1 VSGLRVPAREL
12 RSGAVR
18 GWRHL
23 YAKGGDLVRTST
35 PQEGATVA
43 GLAGLT
49 LILLV
54 VHVVTRDGPG
64 PGVLSPTAIR
74 VDLLP
79 LLGIA
84 LPLASA
90 LGSLRAVLTRR
101 ALRSRV
107 QLELLPADT
116 FDPSLDAIRRFAGQ
130 LARTRRGFLLGWL
143 ERPGSAVRILIAPDQ
158 QGVLRY
164 RLEAPE
170 RARTALAAALT
181 AYSQLEVRECERLAL
196 PQEGHTVRV
205 ELRLAH
211 TPAQPLGDPGLDPD
225 PLQGIAG
232 VLGRLHGPAEGALVA
247 VDLLAK
253 TPAQSRRF
261 RKRIFKDAARRAG
274 IQSAGPLDGLF
285 GQQPRAGR
293 LPPADAVDRLFET
306 RALQRKLDASDPLF
320 ATQILLC
327 VRGREKAPVRAL
339 AQGLLSCFDVF
350 AGENHLRAAGLR
362 FGGLG
367 FLGAD
372 APWRRGRFD
381 RRLAS
386 GRFAPARA
394 SVLCATEIAGLLKP
408 PSARC
413 YVENVARSGG
423 AIPPPPPGLPTY
435 SGQAGLI
442 PLGKITDRGGERVV
456 GVPVAGTF
464 FAYMAGRSRYGK
476 TETAIGQFI
485 ALARSGHGGLFL
497 DPHADALKDIK
508 PYLTDQGI
516 RERVV
521 EINLADSEHD
531 GQAPAWNLFALDRR
545 TPAEA
550 AGKVEAFVDALAAAM
565 RWDERNTRALN
576 LATQSA
582 QALVELALALPPEL
596 APTIFQIP
604 TLLSDDEWRAAI
616 LPALSVGTRG
626 FFQDR
631 FPRLPAEA
639 VTAVTNLIDRL
650 RAARPVAA
658 LLGSPVS
665 TYDARRAMRDGLIVL
680 ACPGSG
686 STRDRLVANLLV
698 YDVLHAAKARASIA
712 PERRRTFW
720 LFCDELQTYDGPN
733 LPALLE
739 QSAKY
744 GGRAFLFNQ
753 NPERLTEAT
762 WNAVTTNR
770 SHLLSSTVN
779 AKAASMIAREWGS
792 QIDPRTITG
801 LARYTYLASITH
813 GERTTKPFLV
823 HGLTA
828 RELHAQHHHPDQL
841 PALEAAIQTTTRRES
856 ITQALATHE
865 QHDQNIRQAVETL
878 TRNAQP
884 TGGPDSTSESSGR
897 TLLPPPAFGDD

>member
-1 VSGLRVPAREL
+1 M
-12 RSGAVR
+12 RS
-18 GWRHL
+18 
-23 YAKGGDLVRTST
+23 TT
-35 PQEGATVA
+35 PQERATA
-43 GLAGLT
+43 AALAGLL
-49 LILLV
+49 LILGLV
-54 VHVVTRDGPG
+54 HLATKDGPG
-64 PGVLSPTAIR
+64 PGVASPTAIR
-74 VDLLP
+74 ANLLP

-84 LPLASA
+84 LPPAVA
-90 LGSLRAVLTRR
+90 LSSLRLLLTRR

-107 QLELLPADT
+107 QFELLPADT
-116 FDPSLDAIRRFAGQ
+116 FDPSLDAIRRFASQ

-143 ERPGSAVRILIAPDQ
+143 ERPGSAVRILIAPDR
-158 QGVLRY
+158 QGVLHY
-164 RLEAPE
+164 RLEVPQ

-181 AYSQLEVRECERLAL
+181 AYSHLEVRECDRLAL
-196 PQEGHTVRV
+196 PREGSTVRV

-211 TPAQPLGDPGLDPD
+211 EPGQPLGDPGLDPD

-232 VLGRLHGPAEGALVA
+232 VLGSLHGPAEGAAVA
-247 VDLLAK
+247 IDLLAK

-261 RKRIFKDAARRAG
+261 RRRLFKDAARKTG
-274 IQSAGPLDGLF
+274 VQSAAGFDGFL
-285 GQQPRAGR
+285 GQHPRSGR
-293 LPPADAVDRLFET
+293 LPATDTVDRLFQT

-320 ATQILLC
+320 AAQILLC
-327 VRGREKAPVRAL
+327 VRGRERAPVRAL
-339 AQGLLSCFDVF
+339 THALLSCFDVF

-408 PSARC
+408 PTARC

-435 SGQAGLI
+435 RGQSGLI
-442 PLGKITDRGGERVV
+442 PLGKVSDRGGERIV

-485 ALARSGHGGLFL
+485 ALARAGHGGLFL
-497 DPHADALKDIK
+497 DPHADAINAMK
-508 PYLTDQGI
+508 PYLTDPGI

-521 EINLADSEHD
+521 EINLTDTDDERP
-531 GQAPAWNLFALDRR
+531 APAWNLFALERR

-550 AGKVEAFVDALAAAM
+550 AGKVEAFVDALAAAL

-576 LATQSA
+576 LATQAA
-582 QALVELALALPPEL
+582 QALVELALVLPSEL
-596 APTIFQIP
+596 APTIFQVP
-604 TLLSDDEWRAAI
+604 TLLSDDEWRQAI
-616 LPALSVGTRG
+616 LPALSAGTRG
-626 FFQDR
+626 FFEDR

-658 LLGSPVS
+658 FLGSPVS
-665 TYDARRAMRDGLIVL
+665 TYDARRAMDNRLIVL

-686 STRDRLVANLLV
+686 STRDRLVANLIV
-698 YDVLHAAKARASIA
+698 YDVLHSAKGRADIPPGLRSL
-712 PERRRTFW
+712 FW
-720 LFCDELQTYDGPN
+720 LFCDEIQTYDGPN
-733 LPALLE
+733 FPVLME
-739 QSAKY
+739 EIAKY

-779 AKAASMIAREWGS
+779 AKAAGMIAREWPG
-792 QIDPRTITG
+792 QLDAKVITG
-801 LARYTYLASITH
+801 LARYTYIASITH
-813 GERTTKPFLV
+813 GDRATKPFLV
-823 HGLTA
+823 HGVTA
-828 RELHAQHHHPDQL
+828 RELHAEHHHPEQL
-841 PALEAAIQTTTRRES
+841 GDLDAAIAMTTRRERVAQ
-856 ITQALATHE
+856 TLAAHE
-865 QHDQNIRQAVETL
+865 QHDHNIRQAVEAL
-878 TRNAQP
+878 RRPSGNGRQALS
-884 TGGPDSTSESSGR
+884 GGR
-897 TLLPPPAFGDD
+897 TIRASIGLEDAQWDA

>member
-1 VSGLRVPAREL
+1 VP
-12 RSGAVR
+12 
-18 GWRHL
+18 
-23 YAKGGDLVRTST
+23 
-35 PQEGATVA
+35 
-43 GLAGLT
+43 
-49 LILLV
+49 
-54 VHVVTRDGPG
+54 
-64 PGVLSPTAIR
+64 
-74 VDLLP
+74 
-79 LLGIA
+79 
-84 LPLASA
+84 
-90 LGSLRAVLTRR
+90 
-101 ALRSRV
+101 
-107 QLELLPADT
+107 PAD
-116 FDPSLDAIRRFAGQ
+116 
-130 LARTRRGFLLGWL
+130 
-143 ERPGSAVRILIAPDQ
+143 
-158 QGVLRY
+158 
-164 RLEAPE
+164 
-170 RARTALAAALT
+170 
-181 AYSQLEVRECERLAL
+181 
-196 PQEGHTVRV
+196 
-205 ELRLAH
+205 
-211 TPAQPLGDPGLDPD
+211 
-225 PLQGIAG
+225 
-232 VLGRLHGPAEGALVA
+232 GALVA
-247 VDLLAK
+247 IDLLAK
-253 TPAQSRRF
+253 TPAQSRRL
-261 RKRIFKDAARRAG
+261 RKRMFEDAARRAG
-274 IQSAGPLDGLF
+274 VQSRGPLDGLL

-293 LPPADAVDRLFET
+293 LPPADAVDRLFQT

-327 VRGREKAPVRAL
+327 VRTREKAPARAL
-339 AQGLLSCFDVF
+339 MHALLSCFDVF
-350 AGENHLRAAGLR
+350 AGENHLRARGLR

-381 RRLAS
+381 RRLRS
-386 GRFAPARA
+386 GRFAKVRA
-394 SVLCATEIAGLLKP
+394 SVLGASEIAGLLKP
-408 PSARC
+408 PTACC

-442 PLGKITDRGGERVV
+442 PLGKISERGGERVV

-497 DPHADALKDIK
+497 DPHADAIKDIK
-508 PYLTDQGI
+508 PYLTDEGI

-521 EINLADSEHD
+521 EINLADTEHD
-531 GQAPAWNLFALDRR
+531 GQAPAWNLFALERR

-576 LATQSA
+576 LATQAA
-582 QALVELALALPPEL
+582 QALIELALALPPEL
-596 APTIFQIP
+596 APTIFQVP

-639 VTAVTNLIDRL
+639 ITAVTNLIDRL

-658 LLGSPVS
+658 FLGSPIS
-665 TYDARRAMRDGLIVL
+665 TYDARRAMRDGQIVL

-698 YDVLHAAKARASIA
+698 YDVLHATKARASIA
-712 PERRRTFW
+712 PEFRRPFW
-720 LFCDELQTYDGPN
+720 LCCDELQIYDGPN
-733 LPALLE
+733 FPTLLE
-739 QSAKY
+739 QTGKY
-744 GGRAFLFNQ
+744 GGRALLFNQ

-779 AKAASMIAREWGS
+779 AKAASMIAREWGG
-792 QIDPRTITG
+792 QLDAKIITG

-828 RELHAQHHHPDQL
+828 RELHAAHHHPEQL

-856 ITQALATHE
+856 ITATLATHE
-865 QHDQNIRQAVETL
+865 QHDQNIRQAVEML
-878 TRNAQP
+878 ASSHKSI
-884 TGGPDSTSESSGR
+884 GGPESGVVSSGR
-897 TLLPPPAFGDD
+897 RIHVPAEFAED